1 MQFSLFSLL
10 SQRLSSCRI
19 SRRWLALIGVLLLTG
34 CATPPPKNPDNICS
48 IFREYDG
55 WYEDAVDMQ
64 EEWGTPIHVAM
75 AFVKQESS
83 YVHDAVPPRDYVLWV
98 IPWGRISSAYG
109 YAQAQDPAWSDY
121 QKATRN
127 GGSRTDF
134 GDAMQFIGWYTTETQ
149 RQLGISKWDP
159 YNQYLAYHEGR
170 GGYKRGSYKAKPKVM
185 QVARKV
191 ERQAKKYGG
200 QLSSCREAL
209 ESNRSWWSF

>member
-1 MQFSLFSLL
+1 MRVSPKWLL
-10 SQRLSSCRI
+10 VLC
-19 SRRWLALIGVLLLTG
+19 ALVLTG
-34 CATPPPKNPDNICS
+34 CATPPPKNPDNLCS
-48 IFREYDG
+48 IFRQYDD
-55 WYEDAVDMQ
+55 WYEDAVDM
-64 EEWGTPIHVAM
+64 EDDWGTPIHIAM

-98 IPWGRISSAYG
+98 IPWGRLSSAYG

-134 GDAMQFIGWYTTETQ
+134 GDAMQFIGWYTSETQ
-149 RQLGISKWDP
+149 KQLGISKWDA

-170 GGYKRGSYKAKPKVM
+170 GGFKRGTYKSKPKVM

-191 ERQAKKYGG
+191 ERQAQTYGG
-200 QLSSCREAL
+200 QLRSCREEL
-209 ESNRSWWSF
+209 EDSRSWWSF

>member
-1 MQFSLFSLL
+1 MRVSPKWLL
-10 SQRLSSCRI
+10 VLC
-19 SRRWLALIGVLLLTG
+19 ALVLTG
-34 CATPPPKNPDNICS
+34 CATPPPKNPDNLCS
-48 IFREYDG
+48 IFRQYDD
-55 WYEDAVDMQ
+55 WYEDAVDM
-64 EEWGTPIHVAM
+64 EDDWGTPIHIAM

-98 IPWGRISSAYG
+98 IPWGRLSSAYG

-134 GDAMQFIGWYTTETQ
+134 GDAMQFIGWYTSETQ
-149 RQLGISKWDP
+149 KQLGISKWDA

-170 GGYKRGSYKAKPKVM
+170 GGFKRGTYKSKPKVM

-191 ERQAKKYGG
+191 ERQAQTYGG
-200 QLSSCREAL
+200 QLRSCREEL
-209 ESNRSWWSF
+209 EDSRSWWPF